1 LCALVPLLVVPIVGG
16 AIADAVDRR
25 RLLLRTE
32 TGLAAVS
39 LLLAGNAVLPHPQV
53 WALYAGEA
61 LATAIFSLGTPSLR
75 SLLPRLVA
83 EDQIA
88 AANAL
93 EGVYGNLGAVAGP
106 ALFGVLV
113 AAIGFPLTYLL
124 DVATFGM
131 SLWSVRR
138 QGLGVCVAAALWGLA
153 LVGFGYAGA
162 LWLALGM
169 LAVAGAADF
178 VSAVLRSTILLTAT
192 PDALRGRLSGIEFAQ
207 VASAPSLGNLEAGV
221 VASLTSLRFSVVSGG
236 LACIAGTVVCALA
249 LPPFV
254 RYDSR
259 HPDA

>member
-1 LCALVPLLVVPIVGG
+1 LYDLTHSTLDVGLLSLCSLVPLLVVPIVGG

-32 TGLAAVS
+32 TGLAVVS
-39 LLLAGNAVLPHPQV
+39 LLLAGNALLPHPQV

-61 LATAIFSLGTPSLR
+61 LATAIFSLGTPSMR

-83 EDQIA
+83 DW
-88 AANAL
+88 
-93 EGVYGNLGAVAGP
+93 V
-106 ALFGVLV
+106 
-113 AAIGFPLTYLL
+113 TH
-124 DVATFGM
+124 
-131 SLWSVRR
+131 VRR

-169 LAVAGAADF
+169 LALAGAADF

-207 VASAPSLGNLEAGV
+207 VASTPSLGNLEAGV

-249 LPPFV
+249 LPRFI